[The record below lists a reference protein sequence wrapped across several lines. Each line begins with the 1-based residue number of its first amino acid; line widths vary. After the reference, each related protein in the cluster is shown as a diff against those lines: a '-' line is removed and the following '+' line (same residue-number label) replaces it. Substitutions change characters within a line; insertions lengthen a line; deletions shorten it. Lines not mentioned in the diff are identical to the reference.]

1 MELVL
6 VRIFLREDDR
16 LEGKPAYRRV
26 LELLKEYGVGG
37 ATVLK
42 SIMGYG
48 TTGEFHYEGLEV
60 LSYGLPVVVEFV
72 EEERRAMDAIER
84 LLQKAKLGLITLER
98 VVLCI
103 SS

>member
-16 LEGKPAYRRV
+16 LEGKPAYRRI
-26 LELLKEYGVGG
+26 LELLKEWGIGG

-60 LSYGLPVVVEFV
+60 LSYSMPVVVEFV
-72 EEERRAMDAIER
+72 EEEGKAMFAIKKLLER
-84 LLQKAKLGLITLER
+84 TKLGLITLER
-98 VVLCI
+98 AVLW
-103 SS
+103 SSS

>member
-1 MELVL
+1 MEFVL
-6 VRIFLREDDR
+6 VRIFLREDDK
-16 LEGKPAYRRV
+16 LEGKPAYRRL

-48 TTGEFHYEGLEV
+48 TTGELHYEGLEV
-60 LSYGLPVVVEFV
+60 LSYSLPVVVEFV
-72 EEERRAMDAIER
+72 EEEQKAMQAIER
-84 LLQKAKLGLITLER
+84 LLQKAKVGLITLER
-98 VVLCI
+98 AVLWH

>member
-1 MELVL
+1 MEFVL

-16 LEGKPAYRRV
+16 LEGKPAYRRL
-26 LELLKEYGVGG
+26 LELLKEYGIGG

-60 LSYGLPVVVEFV
+60 LSYSLPVVVEFV
-72 EEERRAMDAIER
+72 EEEQKAMQAIER
-84 LLQKAKLGLITLER
+84 LLQKAKVGLITLER
-98 VVLCI
+98 AVLWY

>member
-16 LEGKPAYRRV
+16 LEGKPAYRKV
-26 LELLKEYGVGG
+26 LELLKEYGVSG

-48 TTGEFHYEGLEV
+48 TTGELHYEGLEV
-60 LSYGLPVVVEFV
+60 LSYSLPVVVEFV
-72 EEERRAMDAIER
+72 EEESKAMEAIKKLSKHKNLGFITFERA
-84 LLQKAKLGLITLER
+84 
-98 VVLCI
+98 VLW
-103 SS
+103 SSS